1 MEIVEGMGEFLAEI
15 VSTEYKDLEGIKN
28 NTYMENV
35 ITVNKW
41 KAKKYFS
48 YTIADSWL
56 KDGNLKDRLMSMTNI
71 SDLIFD
77 LDRGIFE
84 VTDTM
89 LQNILHLFLV
99 MDHLNFGNY
108 FEVSTIFR

>member
-1 MEIVEGMGEFLAEI
+1 MEKLEKMEIVEGAGEFLDEI

-77 LDRGIFE
+77 LDRCIFE

-89 LQNILHLFLV
+89 LQNILHL
-99 MDHLNFGNY
+99 N
-108 FEVSTIFR
+108 R